1 MKEWWSHYIVSQC
14 FTQILCTLI
23 SDSIGRQVECSE
35 CLYERDRNEMM
46 VKTWR
51 SDDLTVLCPNASP
64 KYCAPW
70 ASIRL
75 DVRLSVVSVC
85 MKETGMSEWRRIWWN
100 VAYSDKGWVS
110 SYTSVLLVR
119 QESNAS
125 DLTGKCTE
133 WMCKLYGGVS
143 GKYRCAWW
151 VPSREC
157 VSEDVSFFEN
167 YEAICWYRM
176 NEFWLLSYMTVTQ
189 TLSCIVYSMAQDGC
203 IILIVEWL
211 K

>member
-1 MKEWWSHYIVSQC
+1 
-14 FTQILCTLI
+14 
-23 SDSIGRQVECSE
+23 
-35 CLYERDRNEMM
+35 M
-46 VKTWR
+46 VKTWKR
-51 SDDLTVLCPNASP
+51 DDLTVLCRNASP

-70 ASIRL
+70 SPISL
-75 DVRLSVVSVC
+75 HHKLSVVSVC
-85 MKETGMSEWRRIWWN
+85 MKETGMNEWRRRWWS

-110 SYTSVLLVR
+110 ACTSVLLVR

-157 VSEDVSFFEN
+157 VSEDVSFLRTAREFVDVGWMN
-167 YEAICWYRM
+167 FDCWVI
-176 NEFWLLSYMTVTQ
+176 WLL
-189 TLSCIVYSMAQDGC
+189 
-203 IILIVEWL
+203 L
-211 K
+211 KCCAVLYIQVLRIDASA